1 MKTIGA
7 AIIILVLSAI
17 FIIIIQCMR
26 KKLGFF
32 DSLIVFID
40 AAGILFA
47 LFIIGLLLLTNKRPE
62 NALYEFGYNF
72 HWTDILKALVFL
84 IPCGIWFAFDGTKK
98 TGIAA
103 RTVSGIIA
111 AALFVVLFFMPFA
124 EYMDIR
130 TRYNEYVEMESL
142 GFPPGADAG
151 ENIYTVSGEV
161 TDFYTPEEP
170 MSGHDTERFSVG
182 GVKFEYSGTEDFGY
196 CKLKNDGG
204 VITGD
209 GEELVITY
217 YQDHDG
223 ADPVICRI
231 KELNSEEN
239 NG

>member
-26 KKLGFF
+26 KKLGFS

-72 HWTDILKALVFL
+72 HWTDILKALAFL

-103 RTVSGIIA
+103 RTVSGVMTA
-111 AALFVVLFFMPFA
+111 DVSYSLPFF
-124 EYMDIR
+124 
-130 TRYNEYVEMESL
+130 
-142 GFPPGADAG
+142 
-151 ENIYTVSGEV
+151 
-161 TDFYTPEEP
+161 
-170 MSGHDTERFSVG
+170 
-182 GVKFEYSGTEDFGY
+182 K
-196 CKLKNDGG
+196 
-204 VITGD
+204 
-209 GEELVITY
+209 
-217 YQDHDG
+217 
-223 ADPVICRI
+223 
-231 KELNSEEN
+231 LNSYRK
-239 NG
+239 